1 MKESAA
7 AAPLPAGHTLGG
19 RAFFPYGIGGGTGDV
34 AALGGQ
40 LSAAA
45 AAASSGIT
53 IFFIHS

>member
-45 AAASSGIT
+45 AAASSGRT
-53 IFFIHS
+53 IL